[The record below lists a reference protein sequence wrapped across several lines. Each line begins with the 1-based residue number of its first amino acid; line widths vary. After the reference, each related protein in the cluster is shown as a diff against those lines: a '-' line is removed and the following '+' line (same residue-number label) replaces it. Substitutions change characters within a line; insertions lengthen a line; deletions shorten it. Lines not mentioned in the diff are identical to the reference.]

1 MDSYVGRE
9 RIDDVALRRYVQ
21 KMKNVVFYVAFVLD
35 VLRSSVYVYVSL
47 EREGVSTV
55 STAPS
60 CSYICGIAL
69 SIKIVWSVLVVTRNL
84 IRDTRAHPQLSLS
97 FREG

>member
-47 EREGVSTV
+47 ERGGLHCLDC
-55 STAPS
+55 P
-60 CSYICGIAL
+60 
-69 SIKIVWSVLVVTRNL
+69 WSVLVVTRNL

>member
-47 EREGVSTV
+47 ERGGLHCLDCPFLLLHMRHCTLYKDCMVGTSSYKESDTRYEST
-55 STAPS
+55 SP
-60 CSYICGIAL
+60 AL
-69 SIKIVWSVLVVTRNL
+69 SL
-84 IRDTRAHPQLSLS
+84 
-97 FREG
+97 F